1 MPSIQIFK
9 TSNYHMISK
18 THNDSLTG
26 SLVTCHRNNGGFAAL
41 ISVVLL
47 ATGVLAFSLA
57 TLASAVSYGDMVSR
71 REIRIQAGLNLEVC
85 LDTTELMIGRDYF
98 LVGTST
104 LSEFGCI
111 AFIISDMI
119 GNYSID
125 ASARLS
131 GVTVNGSRQIQ
142 I

>member
-1 MPSIQIFK
+1 
-9 TSNYHMISK
+9 MISK
-18 THNDSLTG
+18 THNDRFTVLSA
-26 SLVTCHRNNGGFAAL
+26 TCRQSTGGFAAL

-47 ATGVLAFSLA
+47 ATGVLAFSLT

-71 REIRIQAGLNLEVC
+71 REIRIQAGLNLEAC

-111 AFIISDMI
+111 AFIVSDMI